1 MLKQVKKGE
10 TIART
15 AKVEGD
21 TVWFNHLTKHRPSGV
36 HYALRTGFDFAN
48 VPRAAILRLA
58 GETLLIRW
66 RTAIKDAEKVDDI
79 VDNQLNSVV
88 KMLTARKPR
97 MSKAEQASALAKEL
111 SPDAKRALLKQLMAE
126 IEPEGDEEIQDE
138 LDDEELDDET
148 ETEDQE

>member
-10 TIART
+10 TISRT
-15 AKVEGD
+15 AKVEGNV
-21 TVWFNHLTKHRPSGV
+21 VWFNHLTKHRPSSV

-48 VPRAAILRLA
+48 VPQSAILRLA

-126 IEPEGDEEIQDE
+126 IEPEGEEEFQDE
-138 LDDEELDDET
+138 TDDEEEET
-148 ETEDQE
+148 EEEQE